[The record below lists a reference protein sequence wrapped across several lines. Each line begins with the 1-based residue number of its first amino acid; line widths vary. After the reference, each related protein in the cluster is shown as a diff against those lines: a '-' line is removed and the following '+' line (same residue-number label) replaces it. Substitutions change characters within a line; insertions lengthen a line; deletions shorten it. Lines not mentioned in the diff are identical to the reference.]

1 MIGLHFSRNKHFFQK
16 KKDDNFDQRQQQK
29 EELEND
35 EILAQNALML
45 RRDSVQSNLIPIK
58 NVLSEFF
65 L

>member
-29 EELEND
+29 EEPEND